1 MWLGQRPDGERTGAR
16 ARRTV
21 PQADHEAHKVGEHD
35 SPVTARAAPENKGAD
50 EDLQPLVHRAQ
61 NGDEAAFTALYR
73 RLQPVLLAYLRGVV
87 GDDAE
92 DVAADAWLVIARD
105 LGRFRGD
112 GTSFRGWTVTVARR
126 RALDLLR
133 RERRRPQGVL
143 LDEDLHNLP
152 AERAAEDHALESM
165 GTRQILGLISALPR
179 DQAEAVL
186 LRTVAGMRATDA
198 GKVLGK
204 RPGAVRTAAH
214 RGLRQLAELVTSAA
228 RRERSPEDGAAASS
242 AVGAAG
248 AADAEGSEEQLRLG
262 LGA

>member
-1 MWLGQRPDGERTGAR
+1 
-16 ARRTV
+16 V

-35 SPVTARAAPENKGAD
+35 GPAAAGAAPGNEGAD
-50 EDLQPLVHRAQ
+50 EDLQPLVRRAQ
-61 NGDEAAFTALYR
+61 AGDEAAFTALYR
-73 RLQPVLLAYLRGVV
+73 QLQPVLLAYLRGIV

-112 GTSFRGWTVTVARR
+112 GPSFRGWAVTVARR

-143 LDEDLHNLP
+143 LDEVVHDLP
-152 AERAAEDHALESM
+152 AERAAEEHALESL
-165 GTRQILGLISALPR
+165 GTRQALTLISALPR

-198 GKVLGK
+198 GEVLGK

-214 RGLRQLAELVTSAA
+214 RGLRQLAELVTTAA
-228 RRERSPEDGAAASS
+228 WRERSLERAAFAAA
-242 AVGAAG
+242 GGRGPTAA
-248 AADAEGSEEQLRLG
+248 AGSEEQLKLG

>member
-1 MWLGQRPDGERTGAR
+1 M
-16 ARRTV
+16 
-21 PQADHEAHKVGEHD
+21 PQAEHEAHKVGEHD
-35 SPVTARAAPENKGAD
+35 SPAAAGAAPGDKGAD
-50 EDLQPLVHRAQ
+50 QDLQPLVHRAQ

-112 GTSFRGWTVTVARR
+112 GSSFRGWTVTVARR

-143 LDEDLHNLP
+143 LDEGIHNLP
-152 AERAAEDHALESM
+152 AERAAEEHALESL
-165 GTRQILGLISALPR
+165 GTRQVLGLISTLPR

-198 GKVLGK
+198 GAVLGK

-214 RGLRQLAELVTSAA
+214 RGLRQLAELVTSASW
-228 RRERSPEDGAAASS
+228 RERSLELAAPAAAE
-242 AVGAAG
+242 GRGPAAG
-248 AADAEGSEEQLRLG
+248 AEEQAKLG

>member
-1 MWLGQRPDGERTGAR
+1 MGENDRPA
-16 ARRTV
+16 A
-21 PQADHEAHKVGEHD
+21 
-35 SPVTARAAPENKGAD
+35 ARAAPGHKVAD
-50 EDLQPLVHRAQ
+50 EDLQPLVLGAQ
-61 NGDEAAFTALYR
+61 NGDEEAFTALYR

-112 GTSFRGWTVTVARR
+112 GPSFRGWTVTVARR

-143 LDEDLHNLP
+143 LDEGLHDLP

-165 GTRQILGLISALPR
+165 GTRQVLGLISKLPR

-214 RGLRQLAELVTSAA
+214 RGLRQLAELVASAGF
-228 RRERSPEDGAAASS
+228 RERSPDSENTESPASPAS
-242 AVGAAG
+242 AENPANAENP
-248 AADAEGSEEQLRLG
+248 EGSEEQLRLG

>member
-1 MWLGQRPDGERTGAR
+1 M
-16 ARRTV
+16 
-21 PQADHEAHKVGEHD
+21 PQADHEAHKVGEVHE
-35 SPVTARAAPENKGAD
+35 PAAARTAPGDKDAD
-50 EDLQPLVHRAQ
+50 ADLQPLVRRAQ
-61 NGDEAAFTALYR
+61 AGDDAAFTALYR

-112 GTSFRGWTVTVARR
+112 GPSFRGWTVTVARR

-143 LDEDLHNLP
+143 LDEGVHDLP
-152 AERAAEDHALESM
+152 AERAAEDHALESL
-165 GTRQILGLISALPR
+165 GTRQALTLISELPR

-198 GKVLGK
+198 GEVLGK

-228 RRERSPEDGAAASS
+228 WRERSLERAAFTAAASRRP
-242 AVGAAG
+242 GDAARQ
-248 AADAEGSEEQLRLG
+248 EERLKLG

>member
-1 MWLGQRPDGERTGAR
+1 MGENEG
-16 ARRTV
+16 
-21 PQADHEAHKVGEHD
+21 PADAW
-35 SPVTARAAPENKGAD
+35 AAPGDKGAD
-50 EDLQPLVHRAQ
+50 EDLQPLVHSAQ
-61 NGDEAAFTALYR
+61 AGDEAAFTVLYR

-112 GTSFRGWTVTVARR
+112 GPSFRGWTVTVARR

-143 LDEDLHNLP
+143 LDERVHDLP
-152 AERAAEDHALESM
+152 AERAAEDHALESL
-165 GTRQILGLISALPR
+165 GTRQALQLISALPR

-198 GKVLGK
+198 GEVLGK

-214 RGLRQLAELVTSAA
+214 RGLRQLAELVSSAA
-228 RRERSPEDGAAASS
+228 WRERSLERAAVTAAGGGRPAGNEADDVEGAERAE
-242 AVGAAG
+242 GAAG
-248 AADAEGSEEQLRLG
+248 SEERLKVY